1 MSFTVSVNSFQVPST
16 SSGLARSP
24 SLPMLP
30 TSFAARK
37 TSVEKRDNLPINIV
51 DRSLGVIDLAFR
63 CYRKSLREVSFGHSF
78 RHSTNIFQDNTVIL
92 HNYMLAIRS
101 EERRVGKECK
111 YQ

>member
-63 CYRKSLREVSFGHSF
+63 CYFSFGHSF

-92 HNYMLAIRS
+92 HNYMLAIP
-101 EERRVGKECK
+101 KIQQ
-111 YQ
+111 YDL